1 MAPYDSPAEQLTKF
15 KAKSMLHIL
24 QVINILQSCSMAF
37 DEVNEDNVYTCVGHP
52 LKSDITNMVNW
63 MLNESFSLAYN
74 NILELKTLKG
84 LSLQDIITETHLFV
98 HRLDL
103 PQSIRI
109 YLIIKLA
116 EIEQR
121 LLGGDSEKIQLGALI
136 ASFQVARDMVK
147 KAAELQ

>member
-1 MAPYDSPAEQLTKF
+1 MPQMKKLKYSLSF
-15 KAKSMLHIL
+15 H
-24 QVINILQSCSMAF
+24 QVLNILQSCAMAF
-37 DEVNEDNVYTCVGHP
+37 DVVNEDNVYTCVGHP

-63 MLNESFSLAYN
+63 MLNESFSLAYK

-109 YLIIKLA
+109 HLIVKLA

-136 ASFQVARDMVK
+136 ASFQIARDMVK
-147 KAAELQ
+147 KEATSQ

>member
-1 MAPYDSPAEQLTKF
+1 
-15 KAKSMLHIL
+15 
-24 QVINILQSCSMAF
+24 MAF
-37 DEVNEDNVYTCVGHP
+37 DVVNEDNVYTCVGHP

-63 MLNESFSLAYN
+63 MLNESFSLAYK

-103 PQSIRI
+103 PQTIRI
-109 YLIIKLA
+109 HLIVKLA

-136 ASFQVARDMVK
+136 ACFQIARDMVK
-147 KAAELQ
+147 KEATSQ